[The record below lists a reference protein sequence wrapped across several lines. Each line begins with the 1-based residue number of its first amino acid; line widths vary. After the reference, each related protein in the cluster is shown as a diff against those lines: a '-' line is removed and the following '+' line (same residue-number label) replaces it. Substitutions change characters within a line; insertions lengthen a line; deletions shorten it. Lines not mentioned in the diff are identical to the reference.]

1 MLLCVHTRQLLEL
14 ICVVKEFIVYH
25 VHNQKLHVP
34 SKKLNIDKTSNL
46 VNTWLNIRRLNL
58 TNGTYLM
65 KCHLKAF

>member
-14 ICVVKEFIVYH
+14 IRVVKEFIVYH

-46 VNTWLNIRRLNL
+46 VNTMEKVH
-58 TNGTYLM
+58 Y
-65 KCHLKAF
+65 KS